1 MSINKKRRSQQQ
13 FPRSRRDRQKPRE
26 NQKMSLVDYASS
38 SDEDATD
45 NIEEEEK
52 QKDQEEQEP
61 KSQNEPQVAKPQ
73 NKLSSGL
80 SLSRQDVAG
89 PSLLPSISKLP
100 DASMLLN
107 TPTVGLDGSGSD
119 HALRVSAAMA
129 ENASRKRELNAGSSR
144 SGKVARGN
152 LVANKNVPDTGGGL
166 LVPPQLKGRSNVVT
180 EDIGK
185 LFVRRHAEPSSH

>member
-1 MSINKKRRSQQQ
+1 MSINKKRRSKQQ
-13 FPRSRRDRQKPRE
+13 FLRSRRDRQKPRE

-38 SDEDATD
+38 SDEDATH
-45 NIEEEEK
+45 NIEEEE
-52 QKDQEEQEP
+52 EEP
-61 KSQNEPQVAKPQ
+61 KPQNEPQVAKPQ
-73 NKLSSGL
+73 NNLSSGL
-80 SLSRQDVAG
+80 SLSRPQVAG

-129 ENASRKRELNAGSSR
+129 ENASRKRELNVGSSR

-185 LFVRRHAEPSSH
+185 LFVRRHAEPSSP